1 MFVLLLVAELRDDLA
16 ARHSERVFHV
26 AHDGA
31 GVGVHDAPTEDEGGV
46 VEGVVAER
54 EGRRV
59 GAGVRTEVGRVAEVA
74 VEGRGVDVA
83 DLRRMS
89 LGAVRGALVPR
100 EGFGGVEDRLLRG
113 GEGGRGFHLGGRA
126 GDDLVDGGEGAGDEG
141 GASTSS
147 LADDDDAS
155 SASAERTSVSPATD
169 AASSSSR
176 EDATRVRGAR
186 RGAKRARATRGGA
199 VEHRRQGAA
208 PFATF
213 ASRAF
218 ATAGRSRKAHGRG
231 FARAQLRD
239 ANAVPRISDEVGT
252 HARALKRR
260 AFQRGVRAGGRRAK
274 RALANVPS
282 RAGRRRDVFRHVV
295 FLPRHRISREKS

>member
-83 DLRRMS
+83 GLRRMS

-141 GASTSS
+141 GRI
-147 LADDDDAS
+147 DI
-155 SASAERTSVSPATD
+155 V
-169 AASSSSR
+169 
-176 EDATRVRGAR
+176 AR
-186 RGAKRARATRGGA
+186 RRRRVVGVGGA
-199 VEHRRQGAA
+199 NVCFPRD
-208 PFATF
+208 
-213 ASRAF
+213 
-218 ATAGRSRKAHGRG
+218 GRG
-231 FARAQLRD
+231 
-239 ANAVPRISDEVGT
+239 VV
-252 HARALKRR
+252 
-260 AFQRGVRAGGRRAK
+260 V
-274 RALANVPS
+274 V
-282 RAGRRRDVFRHVV
+282 AGRRDEGTGGAARRETRASDARGRGRAPSPGCRALRDVRLTRFRDRGAV
-295 FLPRHRISREKS
+295 PKSARSGICPGAAARRERRAAHL